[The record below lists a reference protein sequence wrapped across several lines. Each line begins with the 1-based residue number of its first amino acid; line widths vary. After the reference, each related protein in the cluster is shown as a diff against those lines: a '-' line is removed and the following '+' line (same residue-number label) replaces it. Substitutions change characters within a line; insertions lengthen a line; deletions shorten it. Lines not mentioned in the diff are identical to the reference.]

1 MLASNNAWRS
11 AGDMSSSWA
20 AVTTFFWQLWILQL
34 AGPRLGAASAC
45 RSLSP
50 WVYQFGLGA
59 RGVVVEARSVQLS
72 DESAAVEF
80 EAFYDSEIDRQVRR
94 AVLLLGSNDAA
105 NDVVHDAFIEVF
117 KRWTELDDP
126 GPYLHQTV
134 LNRCRGVHRSR
145 RRQRISA
152 RKLWGGGTDA
162 DDRSDSL
169 DDVLAA
175 LPFNQRAA
183 IVLRFYYG
191 LTTSQIANELDCA
204 PGSVG
209 PWIDRG
215 LKKMRK
221 ELT

>member
-1 MLASNNAWRS
+1 M
-11 AGDMSSSWA
+11 
-20 AVTTFFWQLWILQL
+20 
-34 AGPRLGAASAC
+34 
-45 RSLSP
+45 
-50 WVYQFGLGA
+50 VYQSGVGA
-59 RGVVVEARSVQLS
+59 RGVGMETRSIQLNVEPTPVA
-72 DESAAVEF
+72 F
-80 EAFYDSEIDRQVRR
+80 EAFYDAEIDRQVRR
-94 AVLLLGSNDAA
+94 AVLLLGSNDVA

-117 KRWTELDDP
+117 KRWGDLDDP

-145 RRQRISA
+145 SRLRTNASRLWSA
-152 RKLWGGGTDA
+152 ATDNDELA
-162 DDRSDSL
+162 DPL
-169 DDVLAA
+169 DDVLAT

-183 IVLRFYYG
+183 IILRFHYS
-191 LTTSQIANELDCA
+191 LTTAQIAKELDCA

>member
-20 AVTTFFWQLWILQL
+20 AVTTSS
-34 AGPRLGAASAC
+34 GTLGSYNSQARASALLPHVGP
-45 RSLSP
+45 LSP

-59 RGVVVEARSVQLS
+59 RGVVVEARSIQLS
-72 DESAAVEF
+72 DEWAAVEF

-117 KRWTELDDP
+117 KRWAELDDP

-145 RRQRISA
+145 RRQRNSA
-152 RKLWGGGTDA
+152 RKLWGGGSND
-162 DDRSDSL
+162 DDRSDPL
-169 DDVLAA
+169 DDVVAT